1 MKLFV
6 SCAIGLE
13 PVLADEIQALGLE
26 PRLTKAGV
34 HIDAD
39 LEHAYRICL
48 WSRVASRVLMPLF
61 ASEATGD
68 DLYETAKEIDWSEY
82 LHSGSRLAIDF
93 SGQNKHIR
101 HTRYGALR
109 IKDAIADWFSDRDA
123 EAPRMDKDNADAR
136 LSARLTKGIVEV
148 AFDFSGEAMHRRGY
162 RERQGQAPLRE
173 NLAAGLLYRAR
184 WPEICEQGGALFD
197 PMCGSGTFAIE
208 AAMMATD
215 CAPGLRRDYWGF
227 QNWPQH
233 DADLWRGLKGEA
245 EDRFRDGLA
254 NYSGSIIGSDS
265 NGYMVKVARDN
276 ASRAAL
282 HELIEFRTGDATE
295 MQPLDV
301 APGLVICNP
310 PYGERMGD
318 EAQVALLY
326 EAIGAQLRE
335 TFPGWQA
342 AILSANTEFG
352 RRMGIHSHKQYKI
365 DNGKLACVLLLFDIA
380 ETNFLRK
387 AGPAEPS
394 DGAKMVANRIKKN
407 MSRMNSW
414 LARENIEAFRAYDAD
429 IPEYAAA
436 VDVYKTDAGR
446 YAVVQEYVPPKTV
459 DAGKA
464 RHRLNELV
472 TGVSMALSLSEDAII
487 VKARDRQRGKQQYE
501 KSAPAIGASGMQSHA
516 RLSVREGSARLEVNL
531 EDYLDTGIFLD
542 HRPIRRELNQSINGK
557 SFLNLFCYTSV
568 VSVQAALGGAKKSL
582 SLDMSNTYLDWAERN
597 YAANDIDQRRHRL
610 VRADCLEWLT
620 NQALIPDQK
629 FDVIFLDPPSF
640 SNSKMMEGVLDIQR
654 DHVRLI
660 TQAMRLLEQEGLLI
674 FSTNLRKFRMDR
686 DALSEFKLE
695 DYTESSL
702 DPDFKRNGR
711 IHQCWKIRYQDS
723 Y

>member
-13 PVLADEIQALGLE
+13 PVLAEELQTLGLE

-34 HIDAD
+34 HIDTD

-61 ASEATGD
+61 AAEATGD
-68 DLYETAKEIDWSEY
+68 GLYEAAKHIDWSE
-82 LHSGSRLAIDF
+82 HVHPASKLAIDF

-109 IKDAIADWFSDRDA
+109 IKDAIADWFVDRDQ
-123 EAPRMDKDNADAR
+123 EAPRMDKDNNDAR
-136 LSARLTKGIVEV
+136 LSARLSKGVVEV

-184 WPEICEQGGALFD
+184 WPELCARGGSLFD

-215 CAPGLRRDYWGF
+215 CAPGLRKEYWGF
-227 QNWPQH
+227 QNWPRH
-233 DADLWRGLKGEA
+233 DRALWNRIRNEALDRFSEGLKQYQGA
-245 EDRFRDGLA
+245 IVA
-254 NYSGSIIGSDS
+254 ADS
-265 NGYMVKVARDN
+265 SGYMVRVARDN

-282 HELIEFRTGDATE
+282 HELIEFKTEDATA

-301 APGLVICNP
+301 KPGLVICNP

-318 EAQVALLY
+318 EVQVALLY
-326 EAIGAQLRE
+326 EAIGVQLRE

-387 AGPAEPS
+387 SGPVEPS
-394 DGAKMVANRIKKN
+394 EGAKMVVNRIKKN

-472 TGVSMALSLSEDAII
+472 TGVSVALSLSEDAII

-501 KSAPAIGASGMQSHA
+501 KADESSNA
-516 RLSVREGSARLEVNL
+516 RLSIREGGARLEVNL
-531 EDYLDTGIFLD
+531 EDYLDTGVFLD
-542 HRPIRRELNQSINGK
+542 HRPIRREINQSINGK
-557 SFLNLFCYTSV
+557 SFLNLFCYTAA
-568 VSVQAALGGAKKSL
+568 VSVHAALGGAKKSL

-597 YAANDIDQRRHRL
+597 YLANDVDQRRHRL

-654 DHVRLI
+654 DHVRLV

-674 FSTNLRKFRMDR
+674 FSTNLRKFKMDTE
-686 DALSEFKLE
+686 ALSEFILE
-695 DYTESSL
+695 DYTASSL
-702 DPDFKRNGR
+702 DPDFQRNSR
-711 IHQCWKIRYQDS
+711 IHQCWKIRHKES